1 MNMRQASRPRPRM
14 SRWNLRLFISLL
26 DCFNDSSAFDNEAVV
41 SAKSLLACCNFA
53 SDSFKLCS
61 AFANF
66 ASDCCK
72 LCSHCFKLIDN
83 CPLLCSNCLNISDS
97 LVNSCGVASAALHV
111 DVDASAKQKQSKQA
125 NEIILERVHT

>member
-1 MNMRQASRPRPRM
+1 M
-14 SRWNLRLFISLL
+14 SRWNLRLLISLL
-26 DCFNDSSAFDNEAVV
+26 DCLNDSSAFDNEAVV
-41 SAKSLLACCNFA
+41 RAKSLLACCNFA

-66 ASDCCK
+66 ASDSLK

-83 CPLLCSNCLNISDS
+83 CPLLASNCLNISDS

-111 DVDASAKQKQSKQA
+111 DAGASANKKQNKQA
-125 NEIILERVHT
+125 NEIIFKRVHT